1 MDLNGITQRVK
12 TATRWLSS
20 TLAISVFRLPDWVT
34 FYELLLFLDRVR
46 PRPKKKRL
54 AGQPENSIGKRVQLL
69 ILGLC
74 AVWADGLRPV
84 ICRLAARNFQSICLC
99 FLS

>member
-1 MDLNGITQRVK
+1 MIGKGSLEWNHPKGEDRY
-12 TATRWLSS
+12 

-54 AGQPENSIGKRVQLL
+54 AGQPENSTGERVQLL
-69 ILGLC
+69 ILG
-74 AVWADGLRPV
+74 
-84 ICRLAARNFQSICLC
+84 
-99 FLS
+99 